1 MENQIFE
8 KFTENTFEAYSKATK
23 TELLELAKVL
33 KISGRYDMNKETLIN
48 NIIAS
53 RNACDMFKERL
64 NVNTA
69 NDTNDT
75 NDKRKVNN
83 MNNSTNNNTAEV
95 TEVTEVTNA
104 IEETKPA
111 ANFKEENV
119 ANAETDYAVQIGAET
134 KRSQADYINNI
145 DIGMIIAFKV
155 SPDKAISAKVE
166 DIDYDTEK
174 EGITSRT
181 LTTVYCRT
189 KNGIEYKVPRKAIIW
204 VKTGTR
210 WPRGIF
216 LQLKRGA
223 ENTNNNSFDE
233 EIENIIDES

>member
-53 RNACDMFKERL
+53 RNACETFKARL
-64 NVNTA
+64 DVNT
-69 NDTNDT
+69 NTND
-75 NDKRKVNN
+75 DEEKENN
-83 MNNSTNNNTAEV
+83 MDNVKNT
-95 TEVTEVTNA
+95 TEVIDTST
-104 IEETKPA
+104 TA
-111 ANFKEENV
+111 ANSENY
-119 ANAETDYAVQIGAET
+119 YAVQIGAES

-174 EGITSRT
+174 EGSDSRT

-233 EIENIIDES
+233 EGNIIDES

>member
-53 RNACDMFKERL
+53 RNACETFKARL
-64 NVNTA
+64 DVNT
-69 NDTNDT
+69 NTND
-75 NDKRKVNN
+75 NEEKENN
-83 MNNSTNNNTAEV
+83 MDNVKNA
-95 TEVTEVTNA
+95 TEVIDTSTTTPNS
-104 IEETKPA
+104 
-111 ANFKEENV
+111 EN
-119 ANAETDYAVQIGAET
+119 DYAVQIGAES

-174 EGITSRT
+174 EGPDSRT

-223 ENTNNNSFDE
+223 ENTNNNSSEE

>member
-33 KISGRYDMNKETLIN
+33 KISGRYDMDKETLIN

-53 RNACDMFKERL
+53 RNACETFKARL
-64 NVNTA
+64 DVNT
-69 NDTNDT
+69 NTND
-75 NDKRKVNN
+75 DEEKENN
-83 MNNSTNNNTAEV
+83 MDNVKNT
-95 TEVTEVTNA
+95 TEVIDTST
-104 IEETKPA
+104 TT
-111 ANFKEENV
+111 ANSEN
-119 ANAETDYAVQIGAET
+119 DYAVQIGAES

-145 DIGMIIAFKV
+145 DIGMTIAFKV

-174 EGITSRT
+174 EGPDSRT

-216 LQLKRGA
+216 LQLKKGA
-223 ENTNNNSFDE
+223 ENTNNNSSEE

>member
-53 RNACDMFKERL
+53 RNACETLKARL
-64 NVNTA
+64 DVNT
-69 NDTNDT
+69 NTND
-75 NDKRKVNN
+75 DEEKENN
-83 MNNSTNNNTAEV
+83 MDNVKNT
-95 TEVTEVTNA
+95 TEVIDTST
-104 IEETKPA
+104 TA
-111 ANFKEENV
+111 ANSENY
-119 ANAETDYAVQIGAET
+119 YAVQIGAES

-174 EGITSRT
+174 EGSDSRT

-233 EIENIIDES
+233 GGNIIDES

>member
-53 RNACDMFKERL
+53 RNACETFKARL
-64 NVNTA
+64 DVNT
-69 NDTNDT
+69 NTNDEEE
-75 NDKRKVNN
+75 KENN
-83 MNNSTNNNTAEV
+83 MDNVKNT
-95 TEVTEVTNA
+95 TEVIDTSAT
-104 IEETKPA
+104 T
-111 ANFKEENV
+111 ANSEN
-119 ANAETDYAVQIGAET
+119 DYAVQIGAES

-174 EGITSRT
+174 EGPTSRT

-223 ENTNNNSFDE
+223 ENTNNNSSEE

>member
-23 TELLELAKVL
+23 AELLELAKVL

-53 RNACDMFKERL
+53 RNACETFKARL
-64 NVNTA
+64 DANTNTNDDEEKENNMDNVKNTTEVIDTSTTTA
-69 NDTNDT
+69 N
-75 NDKRKVNN
+75 
-83 MNNSTNNNTAEV
+83 S
-95 TEVTEVTNA
+95 
-104 IEETKPA
+104 
-111 ANFKEENV
+111 EN
-119 ANAETDYAVQIGAET
+119 DYAVQIGAES

-174 EGITSRT
+174 EGSDSRT

-223 ENTNNNSFDE
+223 ENTNNNNNSFE
-233 EIENIIDES
+233 EEENIIDES

>member
-23 TELLELAKVL
+23 TELLELAKAL

-53 RNACDMFKERL
+53 RNACETFKARL
-64 NVNTA
+64 DVNTNA
-69 NDTNDT
+69 NDDEE
-75 NDKRKVNN
+75 KENN
-83 MNNSTNNNTAEV
+83 MDNVKNT
-95 TEVTEVTNA
+95 TEVIDTST
-104 IEETKPA
+104 TT
-111 ANFKEENV
+111 ANSEN
-119 ANAETDYAVQIGAET
+119 DYAVQIGAES

-166 DIDYDTEK
+166 NIDYDTEK
-174 EGITSRT
+174 EGPDSRT

-223 ENTNNNSFDE
+223 ENTNNNNNSFEE
-233 EIENIIDES
+233 EIENIIDESWT

>member
-8 KFTENTFEAYSKATK
+8 KFTENTFEAYSKTTK

-53 RNACDMFKERL
+53 RNACETFKTRL
-64 NVNTA
+64 DVNT
-69 NDTNDT
+69 NTND
-75 NDKRKVNN
+75 DEEKENN
-83 MNNSTNNNTAEV
+83 MDNVKNT
-95 TEVTEVTNA
+95 TEVIDISTT
-104 IEETKPA
+104 T
-111 ANFKEENV
+111 ANSEN
-119 ANAETDYAVQIGAET
+119 DYAVQIGAES

-174 EGITSRT
+174 EGPDSRT

-216 LQLKRGA
+216 LQLKKGA
-223 ENTNNNSFDE
+223 ENTNNNSSEE

>member
-53 RNACDMFKERL
+53 RNACETFKARL
-64 NVNTA
+64 YVNT
-69 NDTNDT
+69 NTND
-75 NDKRKVNN
+75 DEEKENN
-83 MNNSTNNNTAEV
+83 MDNVKNT
-95 TEVTEVTNA
+95 TEVIDTST
-104 IEETKPA
+104 TT
-111 ANFKEENV
+111 ANSEN
-119 ANAETDYAVQIGAET
+119 DYAVQIGAES

-155 SPDKAISAKVE
+155 SPNKAISGKVE

-174 EGITSRT
+174 EGPDSRT
-181 LTTVYCRT
+181 STTVYCRT

-223 ENTNNNSFDE
+223 ENTNNNSSEE

>member
-23 TELLELAKVL
+23 KELLELAKVL

-53 RNACDMFKERL
+53 RNACETFKARL
-64 NVNTA
+64 DVNT
-69 NDTNDT
+69 NTND
-75 NDKRKVNN
+75 DEEKENN
-83 MNNSTNNNTAEV
+83 MDNVKNT
-95 TEVTEVTNA
+95 TEVIDTST
-104 IEETKPA
+104 TT
-111 ANFKEENV
+111 ANSEN
-119 ANAETDYAVQIGAET
+119 DYAVQIGAES

-174 EGITSRT
+174 EGSDSRT

-223 ENTNNNSFDE
+223 ENTNNNNNSFEE

>member
-53 RNACDMFKERL
+53 RNACETFKERL
-64 NVNTA
+64 NVNTTDDEEKA
-69 NDTNDT
+69 
-75 NDKRKVNN
+75 NN
-83 MNNSTNNNTAEV
+83 MDNVKNT
-95 TEVTEVTNA
+95 TEVIDTPTTTA
-104 IEETKPA
+104 T
-111 ANFKEENV
+111 ANSEN
-119 ANAETDYAVQIGAET
+119 DYAVQIGAES

-174 EGITSRT
+174 EGPDSRT

-223 ENTNNNSFDE
+223 ENTNNNNNSFEE

>member
-53 RNACDMFKERL
+53 RNACETFKARL
-64 NVNTA
+64 DVNT
-69 NDTNDT
+69 NTNDEEE
-75 NDKRKVNN
+75 KENN
-83 MNNSTNNNTAEV
+83 MNNVKNT
-95 TEVTEVTNA
+95 TEVIDTSAT
-104 IEETKPA
+104 T
-111 ANFKEENV
+111 ANSEN
-119 ANAETDYAVQIGAET
+119 DYAVQIGAES

-174 EGITSRT
+174 EGPTSRT

-223 ENTNNNSFDE
+223 ENTNNNSSEE

>member
-53 RNACDMFKERL
+53 RNACETFKARL
-64 NVNTA
+64 DVNT
-69 NDTNDT
+69 NTND
-75 NDKRKVNN
+75 DEEKENN
-83 MNNSTNNNTAEV
+83 MDNVKNT
-95 TEVTEVTNA
+95 TEVIDTST
-104 IEETKPA
+104 TT
-111 ANFKEENV
+111 ANSEN
-119 ANAETDYAVQIGAET
+119 DYAVQIGAES

-166 DIDYDTEK
+166 DIDYNTEK
-174 EGITSRT
+174 EGSDSRT

-223 ENTNNNSFDE
+223 ENTNNNSFE
-233 EIENIIDES
+233 GEIKNIIDES

>member
-33 KISGRYDMNKETLIN
+33 KIFGRYDMNKETLIN

-53 RNACDMFKERL
+53 RNACETFKTRL
-64 NVNTA
+64 DVNT
-69 NDTNDT
+69 NTND
-75 NDKRKVNN
+75 DEEKENN
-83 MNNSTNNNTAEV
+83 MDNVKNT
-95 TEVTEVTNA
+95 TEVIDTSTTTANS
-104 IEETKPA
+104 EE
-111 ANFKEENV
+111 
-119 ANAETDYAVQIGAET
+119 DYAVQIGAES

-174 EGITSRT
+174 EGPDSRT

-223 ENTNNNSFDE
+223 ENTNNNNNSFEE

>member
-53 RNACDMFKERL
+53 RNACETFKARL
-64 NVNTA
+64 DVNT
-69 NDTNDT
+69 NTND
-75 NDKRKVNN
+75 DEEKENN
-83 MNNSTNNNTAEV
+83 MDNVKNTNEVIDASTTTANS
-95 TEVTEVTNA
+95 
-104 IEETKPA
+104 
-111 ANFKEENV
+111 EN
-119 ANAETDYAVQIGAET
+119 DYAVQIGAES

-174 EGITSRT
+174 EGSDSRT

-223 ENTNNNSFDE
+223 ENTNNNSFE
-233 EIENIIDES
+233 GEIKNIIDES

>member
-53 RNACDMFKERL
+53 RNACETFKARL
-64 NVNTA
+64 DVNT
-69 NDTNDT
+69 NTNTND
-75 NDKRKVNN
+75 DEGKENN
-83 MNNSTNNNTAEV
+83 MDNVKNT
-95 TEVTEVTNA
+95 TEVIDTST
-104 IEETKPA
+104 TT
-111 ANFKEENV
+111 ANSEN
-119 ANAETDYAVQIGAET
+119 DYAVQIGAES

-174 EGITSRT
+174 EGPDSRT

-223 ENTNNNSFDE
+223 ENTNNNSSQEE

>member
-53 RNACDMFKERL
+53 RNACETFKARL
-64 NVNTA
+64 NANTVN
-69 NDTNDT
+69 D

-83 MNNSTNNNTAEV
+83 MNNSTNNIVEV
-95 TEVTEVTNA
+95 TTNA
-104 IEETKPA
+104 IEETKPV

-119 ANAETDYAVQIGAET
+119 ANTETDYYAVQIGAES

-166 DIDYDTEK
+166 NIDYDTEK

-233 EIENIIDES
+233 EENIIDES

>member
-64 NVNTA
+64 NANTA
-69 NDTNDT
+69 NDTND

-83 MNNSTNNNTAEV
+83 MNNSTNNIVEV
-95 TEVTEVTNA
+95 TTNA

-119 ANAETDYAVQIGAET
+119 ANAETDYYAVQIGAET

-174 EGITSRT
+174 EGSDSRA

-223 ENTNNNSFDE
+223 ENTNNNNNSFEE

>member
-53 RNACDMFKERL
+53 RNACETFKARL
-64 NVNTA
+64 DVNT
-69 NDTNDT
+69 NTND
-75 NDKRKVNN
+75 DEEKENN
-83 MNNSTNNNTAEV
+83 MDNVKNT
-95 TEVTEVTNA
+95 TEVIDTST
-104 IEETKPA
+104 TT
-111 ANFKEENV
+111 ANSEN
-119 ANAETDYAVQIGAET
+119 DYAVQIGAES

-174 EGITSRT
+174 EGPDSRT

-216 LQLKRGA
+216 LQLKKGA
-223 ENTNNNSFDE
+223 ENTNNNSSEE